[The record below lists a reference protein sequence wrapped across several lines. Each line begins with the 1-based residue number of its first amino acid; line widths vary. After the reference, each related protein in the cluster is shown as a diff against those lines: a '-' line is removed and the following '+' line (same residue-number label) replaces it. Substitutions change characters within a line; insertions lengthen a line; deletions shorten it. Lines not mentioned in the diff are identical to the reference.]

1 MFIRVGWLHFISKK
15 SNSQTLSPLAKVV
28 VDTSVN
34 LRSEGFRCPSLIWVE
49 PVRVE
54 IVEFPVR
61 STRKEDECV
70 ILKFYPLRF
79 SDSEPW
85 DLIFI
90 SLSCAEALDPEGEE
104 EAP

>member
-1 MFIRVGWLHFISKK
+1 MIG
-15 SNSQTLSPLAKVV
+15 
-28 VDTSVN
+28 
-34 LRSEGFRCPSLIWVE
+34 VE

-54 IVEFPVR
+54 ILEFPVR
-61 STRKEDECV
+61 STRKEDECA

>member
-1 MFIRVGWLHFISKK
+1 M
-15 SNSQTLSPLAKVV
+15 A
-28 VDTSVN
+28 DTTVN
-34 LRSEGFRCPSLIWVE
+34 LCSEGFRYPSSIRIE
-49 PVRVE
+49 PERVE
-54 IVEFPVR
+54 ILEFPIR

-85 DLIFI
+85 DPI
-90 SLSCAEALDPEGEE
+90 SKSLPWAQMLDPEGEE

>member
-1 MFIRVGWLHFISKK
+1 MNMRSK
-15 SNSQTLSPLAKVV
+15 
-28 VDTSVN
+28 
-34 LRSEGFRCPSLIWVE
+34 GFRYPSLIWIE

-54 IVEFPVR
+54 ILEFPIM

-85 DLIFI
+85 DPI
-90 SLSCAEALDPEGEE
+90 SKSLPWAQMLDPEGEE